1 MTAITNDA
9 QFREAL
15 KDLSLAEQR
24 DVGARFVKLVAS
36 LTDDDR
42 VEYATRVAVNKDA
55 TGDELAAAH
64 KAAKAAALDSHT
76 RCGAD
81 ADWSEQAGYFV
92 ARAASAIV
100 VPEKDTGNDNPAWNA
115 AMSCRMAR
123 TCTMIESNIEAETQ
137 ESEQQYRVLE
147 HYINP

>member
-1 MTAITNDA
+1 MTVITNDA
-9 QFREAL
+9 QFRSAL
-15 KDLSLAEQR
+15 KKLSLSEQR
-24 DVGARFVKLVAS
+24 DVGARFVELVAS

-42 VEYATRVAVNKDA
+42 IEYATRVAVNKDA

-92 ARAASAIV
+92 ARAASVIV
-100 VPEKDTGNDNPAWNA
+100 APEKDAGNDNPAWNA
-115 AMSCRMAR
+115 ALNCRMAR
-123 TCTMIESNIEAETQ
+123 TCTMIESNVEAETQ
-137 ESEQQYRVLE
+137 ESEQQYRILE
-147 HYINP
+147 HYMNP